1 MMRPQPRLIMGSAA
15 NHVIRNA
22 PIALIA
28 TMRCQPSGSASK
40 NLMRASLCPAAV
52 DMLMP
57 AQLMRIS
64 SAPKVPITWSTACRQ
79 SAILDT
85 SATALRNFSA
95 KTRFRSEAIE
105 TGRIDIDGRNLGAG
119 RCERACHHASHAVRR
134 SGDDGYAARKQ
145 LRFCH
150 DAVPPARTM
159 TNRRRRFNRAQFPLH
174 IAPVIAP
181 MLARLRTSPRRERA
195 MWRARLAVAALAIIA
210 TFAALESARAEEEL

>member
-1 MMRPQPRLIMGSAA
+1 
-15 NHVIRNA
+15 
-22 PIALIA
+22 
-28 TMRCQPSGSASK
+28 
-40 NLMRASLCPAAV
+40 V

-64 SAPKVPITWSTACRQ
+64 SAPKVPITWSTACWQ

-95 KTRFRSEAIE
+95 KT
-105 TGRIDIDGRNLGAG
+105 
-119 RCERACHHASHAVRR
+119 ASAPRR
-134 SGDDGYAARKQ
+134 SRPAASTSTAAILAPAAASARAITRPIPFAARKQ

-210 TFAALESARAEEEL
+210 TSAALESARAEDDLKIAVGGGGSRETLLTRG